1 MAQRLDRDGYIV
13 YERYKGLELTDKGLA
28 FGKKLVRRHE
38 LLEQFLRIIGV
49 DEENIYGDVE
59 GIEHHLSWN
68 AMDRI
73 TDLVEAMEQDQNF
86 VQKLRVMDQKEEVD
100 K

>member
-1 MAQRLDRDGYIV
+1 MIFLNSF
-13 YERYKGLELTDKGLA
+13 
-28 FGKKLVRRHE
+28 FG
-38 LLEQFLRIIGV
+38 IIGV
-49 DEENIYGDVE
+49 EEKNIYGDVE

-73 TDLVEAMEQDQNF
+73 TDLVEAMEQDETF
-86 VQKLRVMDQKEEVD
+86 VQKLRIMDEKEEVD